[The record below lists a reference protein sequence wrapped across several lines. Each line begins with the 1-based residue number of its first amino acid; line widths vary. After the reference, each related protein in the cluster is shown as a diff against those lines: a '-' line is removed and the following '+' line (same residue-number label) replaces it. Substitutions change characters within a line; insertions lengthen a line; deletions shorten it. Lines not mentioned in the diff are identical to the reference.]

1 MEPNP
6 AALSPHTKHNTQVK
20 ISKQT
25 LICLRGNSRS
35 CSGWRLARQMVTYLM
50 SPGQVPTSPPD
61 RHSRQIQGLL
71 IKPRHS
77 RGTSDMAIKRETAG
91 HWRCE
96 VQRGVEERCVC
107 LEHTCLATIQTVSAN
122 RNNDVGNR
130 EHLAVKLALEEWRHW
145 LEGAKEPFFILTDHL
160 NLEYIRTARRLKP
173 RQARWA
179 LFFTRL
185 VVPGPLTDAVPHNT
199 PPPPWTSRGDRRTL
213 SDPYWTPDV
222 VGPPPV
228 SGGLGG
234 VWPRG
239 VLGSSGRHSGFQHH
253 W

>member
-61 RHSRQIQGLL
+61 RHS
-71 IKPRHS
+71 
-77 RGTSDMAIKRETAG
+77 
-91 HWRCE
+91 
-96 VQRGVEERCVC
+96 
-107 LEHTCLATIQTVSAN
+107 
-122 RNNDVGNR
+122 
-130 EHLAVKLALEEWRHW
+130 
-145 LEGAKEPFFILTDHL
+145 
-160 NLEYIRTARRLKP
+160 
-173 RQARWA
+173 
-179 LFFTRL
+179 RL